1 MVRRLRADF
10 DQRQLGLFGE
20 GLTLGVKPSVVKVL
34 PIAPLP
40 VVRPALDPSK
50 NDAVSLAPFGEAETP
65 SKPKRLASLPPE
77 IVRPPEAASLL
88 SVSLSLLKK
97 WRIGGGGPRFVRLG
111 GRAIGYRRVDLS
123 EWIERRT
130 R

>member
-1 MVRRLRADF
+1 MVRRLKVES

-20 GLTLGVKPSVVKVL
+20 GLALGVKPTVAKAL
-34 PIAPLP
+34 PIAPLA
-40 VVRPALDPSK
+40 VVRPTIDLPK
-50 NDAVSLAPFGEAETP
+50 NDSVSLAPFSEADTP
-65 SKPKRLASLPPE
+65 SKPKRLSSLPPE

-97 WRIGGGGPRFVRLG
+97 WRIGGGGPKFVRLG
-111 GRAIGYRRVDLS
+111 GRAIGYRRADLS

>member
-1 MVRRLRADF
+1 MVRRLKADL

-20 GLTLGVKPSVVKVL
+20 GLALGVKPTVAKVL
-34 PIAPLP
+34 PIAPLA
-40 VVRPALDPSK
+40 VVRPTIDLPK
-50 NDAVSLAPFGEAETP
+50 NDLVSLAPFGEAETP

-130 R
+130 Q

>member
-1 MVRRLRADF
+1 MVRRLKADF

-20 GLTLGVKPSVVKVL
+20 GLALGVKPSAVKVL
-34 PIAPLP
+34 P
-40 VVRPALDPSK
+40 PALLDVKKS
-50 NDAVSLAPFGEAETP
+50 EAKVATP
-65 SKPKRLASLPPE
+65 PIQALPKSRNLASLPPE

-88 SVSLSLLKK
+88 AVSLSLLKK

-111 GRAIGYRRVDLS
+111 GRAIGYRRADLS
-123 EWIERRT
+123 DWIEGRT

>member
-1 MVRRLRADF
+1 MARRLKADL

-20 GLTLGVKPSVVKVL
+20 GLALGIRPSVVKAL

-40 VVRPALDPSK
+40 VVRPTINLPK
-50 NDAVSLAPFGEAETP
+50 NDAVSLAPFGKAETP

-130 R
+130 W

>member
-1 MVRRLRADF
+1 MVRRLKADY
-10 DQRQLGLFGE
+10 DQRQLGLFDA
-20 GLTLGVKPSVVKVL
+20 GLALGVRPKSAKVL
-34 PIAPLP
+34 PVALLAG
-40 VVRPALDPSK
+40 VRPTIDLPK
-50 NDAVSLAPFGEAETP
+50 NDAVSLAPFGEVETQ
-65 SKPKRLASLPPE
+65 SKPKRLASLPLE

>member
-1 MVRRLRADF
+1 MARRLKADL

-20 GLTLGVKPSVVKVL
+20 GLALGVKPTVAKAL
-34 PIAPLP
+34 PVAPLA
-40 VVRPALDPSK
+40 VVRSTIDLPK
-50 NDAVSLAPFGEAETP
+50 NASVSLAAFSEAETS
-65 SKPKRLASLPPE
+65 SKPRRLASLPPE

>member
-1 MVRRLRADF
+1 MVRRLKVES

-20 GLTLGVKPSVVKVL
+20 GLALGVKPKVSKVL
-34 PIAPLP
+34 PIAPLA
-40 VVRPALDPSK
+40 VFRPTIDFPK
-50 NDAVSLAPFGEAETP
+50 NDEVSLAPLREAETP

>member
-1 MVRRLRADF
+1 MARRLRADL

-20 GLTLGVKPSVVKVL
+20 GLALGVKPTAAK
-34 PIAPLP
+34 ALP
-40 VVRPALDPSK
+40 VAALAVARPTIDLPK
-50 NDAVSLAPFGEAETP
+50 NDAVSPTPFGETETP

-97 WRIGGGGPRFVRLG
+97 WRIGGGGPKFVRLG
-111 GRAIGYRRVDLS
+111 GRAIGYRRADLS

>member
-1 MVRRLRADF
+1 MVRRLKADF
-10 DQRQLGLFGE
+10 DQRQLGLFDA
-20 GLTLGVKPSVVKVL
+20 GLALGVKPEVTKVL
-34 PIAPLP
+34 PTAPLE
-40 VVRPALDPSK
+40 VVRPTLDLPRK
-50 NDAVSLAPFGEAETP
+50 DVMPFAPASEAETP

-77 IVRPPEAASLL
+77 IVRPPEAAALL

-123 EWIERRT
+123 EWIDRRT

>member
-1 MVRRLRADF
+1 MVRRLKADF

-20 GLTLGVKPSVVKVL
+20 GLALGVKPKVAKVL
-34 PIAPLP
+34 STALLA
-40 VVRPALDPSK
+40 VVRPTIDLPRKEVVPS
-50 NDAVSLAPFGEAETP
+50 APFGEVETP
-65 SKPKRLASLPPE
+65 SKPKRLSSLPPE

>member
-1 MVRRLRADF
+1 MVRRLKADF

-20 GLTLGVKPSVVKVL
+20 GLALGVKPTVAKALPSAPLAVVK
-34 PIAPLP
+34 PII
-40 VVRPALDPSK
+40 DPPK
-50 NDAVSLAPFGEAETP
+50 NDVVSPASFGEAETP
-65 SKPKRLASLPPE
+65 SKPKRLTSLPPE

-111 GRAIGYRRVDLS
+111 GRAIGYRRADLS
-123 EWIERRT
+123 EWIEGRT

>member
-1 MVRRLRADF
+1 MVRRLKVES

-20 GLTLGVKPSVVKVL
+20 GLALGVRPKSAKVL
-34 PIAPLP
+34 PVAPLV
-40 VVRPALDPSK
+40 VVRPTIDLPK
-50 NDAVSLAPFGEAETP
+50 NDAVSLAPFGEAEIP

-97 WRIGGGGPRFVRLG
+97 
-111 GRAIGYRRVDLS
+111 
-123 EWIERRT
+123 
-130 R
+130 

>member
-1 MVRRLRADF
+1 MARRLKADL

-20 GLTLGVKPSVVKVL
+20 GLALGVRPSVVKVL
-34 PIAPLP
+34 PTAPLA
-40 VVRPALDPSK
+40 VVRPTIDLPRKAVMPS
-50 NDAVSLAPFGEAETP
+50 APASEAETP

-77 IVRPPEAASLL
+77 IVRPPEAAALL

-111 GRAIGYRRVDLS
+111 GRAIGYRRADLS
-123 EWIERRT
+123 DWIEGRT

>member
-1 MVRRLRADF
+1 MVRRLKVES

-20 GLTLGVKPSVVKVL
+20 GLALGVKPRVSKVL
-34 PIAPLP
+34 AIAPLA
-40 VVRPALDPSK
+40 VVRPTIDLPK
-50 NDAVSLAPFGEAETP
+50 NDAVSLAPFREVETP

-111 GRAIGYRRVDLS
+111 GRAIGYRRADLS
-123 EWIERRT
+123 DWIEGRT

>member
-1 MVRRLRADF
+1 MVRRLRANI

-20 GLTLGVKPSVVKVL
+20 GLALGVKPTAVKVL
-34 PIAPLP
+34 PVAHLA
-40 VVRPALDPSK
+40 VVRPTIDLPK
-50 NDAVSLAPFGEAETP
+50 NDAVPLAPFGEVETP
-65 SKPKRLASLPPE
+65 KKPKRLAFLPPE

-111 GRAIGYRRVDLS
+111 GRAIGYRRADLS
-123 EWIERRT
+123 DWIEGRT

>member
-1 MVRRLRADF
+1 MVRRLKEIL
-10 DQRQLGLFGE
+10 DQRQLGLCGE
-20 GLTLGVKPSVVKVL
+20 GLVLGVKPTVVKVL
-34 PIAPLP
+34 PVAPLA
-40 VVRPALDPSK
+40 VARPTIDLPK

-111 GRAIGYRRVDLS
+111 GRAIGYRRADLS
-123 EWIERRT
+123 EWIEGRT

>member
-1 MVRRLRADF
+1 MARRLKVES

-20 GLTLGVKPSVVKVL
+20 GLALGIRPSVAKAL

-40 VVRPALDPSK
+40 VVRPTIDLPK
-50 NDAVSLAPFGEAETP
+50 NDAVSLAPFRQVDVPA
-65 SKPKRLASLPPE
+65 KPKRLASLPPE

-111 GRAIGYRRVDLS
+111 GRAIGYRRADLS
-123 EWIERRT
+123 DWIEGRT

>member
-1 MVRRLRADF
+1 MARRLKADL
-10 DQRQLGLFGE
+10 DQRQLGLFGDE
-20 GLTLGVKPSVVKVL
+20 LALGVKPTVAKAL
-34 PIAPLP
+34 PVAPSA
-40 VVRPALDPSK
+40 VVRPTIDLPK
-50 NDAVSLAPFGEAETP
+50 NDSVSLAPFGEAEIP

-88 SVSLSLLKK
+88 SVSMSLLKK

-123 EWIERRT
+123 EWIDRRT

>member
-1 MVRRLRADF
+1 MVRRLKVES

-20 GLTLGVKPSVVKVL
+20 GLALGVKPTVTKVL
-34 PIAPLP
+34 PVASLA
-40 VVRPALDPSK
+40 VVRPTIDLPK
-50 NDAVSLAPFGEAETP
+50 NDSVSLAAFGEAETS

>member
-1 MVRRLRADF
+1 MVRRLRVES
-10 DQRQLGLFGE
+10 DQRQLGLFGG
-20 GLTLGVKPSVVKVL
+20 GLALVMKPTVAKVL
-34 PIAPLP
+34 PVAPLA
-40 VVRPALDPSK
+40 VLRPTIDPSK
-50 NDAVSLAPFGEAETP
+50 NDAVSLAPFGEVEAP
-65 SKPKRLASLPPE
+65 SKPKRLASLPSE

-111 GRAIGYRRVDLS
+111 GRAIGYRRADLS
-123 EWIERRT
+123 DWIEGRT